1 MFWPMSFTTTMF
13 DDLILELGELATLRD
28 DALRHPEIARKPA
41 VEEAVQSLAEAVTAM
56 TRAALVD
63 GSAPEMALARIA
75 LSRAQRLFG
84 PVNALLTDA
93 RADGSRNVRSVTAAG
108 GRRRDDGDGL
118 LRRRRLLRE
127 PRDGAVHAAR
137 QP

>member
-28 DALRHPEIARKPA
+28 GARRHPEIAGTPA

-56 TRAALVD
+56 ARAALVD
-63 GSAPEMALARIA
+63 GSAPEMARARIA

-84 PVNALLTDA
+84 PVIALLTDA
-93 RADGSRNVRSVTAAG
+93 RAEAERRAAASGSPACSIRTRM
-108 GRRRDDGDGL
+108 RF
-118 LRRRRLLRE
+118 RE
-127 PRDGAVHAAR
+127 PPPWTG
-137 QP
+137 

>member
-93 RADGSRNVRSVTAAG
+93 RADAERRAAASGSPASSIQTRMRF
-108 GRRRDDGDGL
+108 
-118 LRRRRLLRE
+118 RE
-127 PRDGAVHAAR
+127 PPPWTG
-137 QP
+137 